1 VALNGRKW
9 QAIEKCVL
17 PASYPRHKLMAAA
30 VQAGSSRLTIAPSRM
45 LFEFSSPLVVPGSNI
60 FAYSPAP
67 DGQGFLAT
75 VLSSGQEAT
84 LNVITNWEKAAG
96 SRRKS
101 RDAPAL
107 KRNPTA
113 RGGLRSDTEGTD
125 RELPEPHAATAS
137 PIRTVRRD
145 IVRGEC

>member
-1 VALNGRKW
+1 MKNCIDLSSALTRRRWYGWKKPTGAGLAGRAASGYCPASASSEAAVALNGRKW

-96 SRRKS
+96 S
-101 RDAPAL
+101 
-107 KRNPTA
+107 
-113 RGGLRSDTEGTD
+113 
-125 RELPEPHAATAS
+125 AAKK
-137 PIRTVRRD
+137 P
-145 IVRGEC
+145 